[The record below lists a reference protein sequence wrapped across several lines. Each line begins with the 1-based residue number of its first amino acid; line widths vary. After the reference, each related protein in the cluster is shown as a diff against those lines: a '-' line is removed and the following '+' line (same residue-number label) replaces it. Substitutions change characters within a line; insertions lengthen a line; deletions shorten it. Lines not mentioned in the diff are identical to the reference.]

1 MDSNNS
7 NCKLTKIK
15 NKKIHD
21 DYINSISLFP
31 SGKIISVSADK
42 SIKIWTNNF
51 DLLQVIPNAHFL
63 SIINVEII
71 NENNF
76 ITCSFEQIIKTW
88 IKEDNKFKIQEN
100 ILNAHKDGIIKVLYY
115 KNILISCSFDK
126 KIKIWEENKNNEYKC
141 IKILMHDNIIASIL
155 LLEDKNI
162 LISSGLDGT
171 KFWNLNN
178 YKNIL
183 YIKDSIC
190 RGNNALKRI
199 DKDRI
204 IVGGDND
211 GIIKIIS
218 INEKKIIKNI
228 NNDFKCYGICIIEN
242 KGIFLIGGVSKQL
255 KIYKIDNYVC
265 IQIIKEAH
273 KDYISGIIELNEETF
288 ATYEDDKT
296 IKIWSFE

>member
-126 KIKIWEENKNNEYKC
+126 TIKVWEKNKENKYQ
-141 IKILMHDNIIASIL
+141 NITIISNTYSIRSIY

-162 LISSGLDGT
+162 FISSGFNGT
-171 KFWNLNN
+171 KFYNLYNFEN
-178 YKNIL
+178 FFSMKHITCYHYGDTI
-183 YIKDSIC
+183 
-190 RGNNALKRI
+190 KRI
-199 DKDRI
+199 DNDRI
-204 IVGGDND
+204 IISSDN
-211 GIIKIIS
+211 IIKIIS
-218 INEKKIIKNI
+218 ISNKKIIKEI
-228 NNDFKCYGICIIEN
+228 DNNFGCLGILILKE
-242 KGIFLIGGVSKQL
+242 KGLFFISGFSKNF
-255 KIYKIDNYVC
+255 KIYKCDNYEC
-265 IQIIKEAH
+265 IYIENDCHNNFIKGFTQINNFSIVSYSYDK
-273 KDYISGIIELNEETF
+273 YIN
-288 ATYEDDKT
+288 
-296 IKIWSFE
+296 IWVF